1 MNEGGSLPACPRMGM
16 MANFPNTTSISG
28 DYLTNCFSRFFERF
42 LFQVH
47 IMASLQD
54 QLLKAGLIDSKKAKQ
69 VNKEKR
75 KETNVAR
82 RSAEPVIDE
91 VKQSAEQARQEKVE
105 RDRELN
111 RQREAELQQKAISA
125 QIKQLIENHRQPKG
139 SDKKSEDSKDVE
151 YNFTDGKLIKK
162 MRVSPLVQ
170 EQIVRGV
177 LAVVK
182 LGESYEL
189 IPRIVADK
197 IIQRDEKAVIVAN
210 TKNQTQS
217 DDDDPYKDYVIP
229 DDLMW

>member
-1 MNEGGSLPACPRMGM
+1 
-16 MANFPNTTSISG
+16 
-28 DYLTNCFSRFFERF
+28 
-42 LFQVH
+42 
-47 IMASLQD
+47 MASLQD

-69 VNKEKR
+69 ANKEKR

-82 RSAEPVIDE
+82 RSPEPVIDE
-91 VKQSAEQARQEKVE
+91 VKQSAEQARLEKIE

-111 RQREAELQQKAISA
+111 RQREAELHQKAVAA

-139 SDKKSEDSKDVE
+139 SDKKSEESKDVE

-170 EQIVRGV
+170 EQIVRGL

-182 LGESYEL
+182 LGEGYEL
-189 IPRIVADK
+189 VPRVVADK
-197 IIQRDEKAVIVAN
+197 IIQRDEKAIIVAN
-210 TKNQTQS
+210 TKSQTQS